1 MDKDIL
7 LSHIDKVHT
16 TELGI
21 NRIKRNLQYDDGDVV
36 AYCKHKILDERCHI
50 ARRGKNWYCEIDGL
64 IIIIHISSYTIITR
78 TCDKVNSKWHDG
90 KWDETYHPPSIQS

>member
-1 MDKDIL
+1 MDKEIL

-36 AYCKHKILDERCHI
+36 AYCKHKILDERCYI
-50 ARRGKNWYCEIDGL
+50 ARRGKN
-64 IIIIHISSYTIITR
+64 
-78 TCDKVNSKWHDG
+78 
-90 KWDETYHPPSIQS
+90 